1 MSTRPRSSTV
11 LHILSSICPLT
22 LLSTSKLAK
31 FHANSANAAT
41 RSFATYLLS
50 GELFP
55 TDRAKRQPATQTD
68 DVMDVDMDAAR
79 GGGEADDDEV
89 PVTTLTLVGED
100 ALDRT
105 YLFLFVL
112 SPPLPQAVAVDAK
125 SRYKRIFTTHVY
137 CLSPSPVT
145 VRAPSYASPLTTS

>member
-1 MSTRPRSSTV
+1 MSTRLRSTV
-11 LHILSSICPLT
+11 PHILSSMRPLT
-22 LLSTSKLAK
+22 LLLTSELAQ

-55 TDRAKRQPATQTD
+55 TDGAKRQPAIQTE
-68 DVMDVDMDAAR
+68 DVMDVDMDATR
-79 GGGEADDDEV
+79 DGGEDDEV

-112 SPPLPQAVAVDAK
+112 SPPLPQAGAVDAK